1 METVREANLQPP
13 SSQQPRES
21 SACADGSA
29 HSNPARMPD
38 SSVHQST
45 NSIPQPTGAAAERPG
60 KGLVLADLD
69 RFGPESTIPA
79 MAVDEAFAYCQK
91 LARNHYE
98 NFSVTNL
105 WIPRSI
111 QPHFC
116 SIYAYCRWSDDL
128 ADETGSTDRASS
140 LLQWW
145 QSELDECFRH
155 RASHPVFIALQKTIS
170 EFELPKAPFDD
181 LLSAFIQDQ
190 AITRYQD
197 IPTLLDYC
205 TRSANPVGRLVLHL
219 ARCVTPQTIAWSDS
233 ICTGLQLANF
243 CQDVPVDARRGRI
256 YLPTTLL
263 EQHGLSEQDVLA
275 NHFQPQL
282 AKCVASLVSQARLML
297 SSGAP
302 LVGQGPSW
310 FARSIQLFVR
320 GGLTILENIASH
332 QHDVW
337 SAPITVS
344 RSQKIRLL
352 IDACLRPRS
361 QAMAITPSASRYK
374 NPNSARKPTP
384 SSSMENSSSPTDAE
398 ALDGRRA

>member
-1 METVREANLQPP
+1 METVREANLQPT
-13 SSQQPRES
+13 SALEPR
-21 SACADGSA
+21 SASEPRDGSTCADPSA
-29 HSNPARMPD
+29 LTNPTPSPAP
-38 SSVHQST
+38 
-45 NSIPQPTGAAAERPG
+45 NSHPHPATPPEPVGTAAERPG

-69 RFGPESTIPA
+69 RFGPDSEIPA

-91 LARNHYE
+91 LARKHYE

-105 WIPRSI
+105 WLPRSV

-140 LLQWW
+140 LLRWW
-145 QSELDECFRH
+145 QSELDDCFRD
-155 RASHPVFIALQKTIS
+155 RARHPVFIALRKTIS
-170 EFELPKAPFDD
+170 EFDLPKDPFSD
-181 LLSAFIQDQ
+181 LLAAFIQDQ
-190 AITRYQD
+190 SVTRYRD
-197 IPTLLDYC
+197 MTTLLDYC

-219 ARCVTPQTIAWSDS
+219 ARCATPETVRWSDS

-256 YLPTTLL
+256 YLPTSLL
-263 EQHGLSEQDVLA
+263 EQHGLSDHDVLA
-275 NHFQPQL
+275 NRCQPQL
-282 AKCVASLVSQARLML
+282 ASCVESLASQARSML
-297 SSGAP
+297 ASGAP

-320 GGLTILENIASH
+320 GGLTILENIAAH
-332 QHDVW
+332 HYDVW

-352 IDACLRPRS
+352 VDACFRPRS
-361 QAMAITPSASRYK
+361 QSLAT
-374 NPNSARKPTP
+374 KPT
-384 SSSMENSSSPTDAE
+384 AR

>member
-1 METVREANLQPP
+1 METVREANLQPTP
-13 SSQQPRES
+13 APEPPEGE
-21 SACADGSA
+21 ACADASA
-29 HSNPARMPD
+29 HTTPPPMPD
-38 SSVHQST
+38 SRLHAPPST
-45 NSIPQPTGAAAERPG
+45 SSEPVGAAAERPG

-69 RFGPESTIPA
+69 RFGPDSKIPA

-91 LARNHYE
+91 LARKHYE

-105 WIPRSI
+105 WLPRSI

-145 QSELDECFRH
+145 QSELDDCFRD
-155 RASHPVFIALQKTIS
+155 RVRHPVFIALRKTIS
-170 EFELPKAPFDD
+170 EFDLPKDPFDD

-190 AITRYQD
+190 SVIRYRETT
-197 IPTLLDYC
+197 PLLDYC
-205 TRSANPVGRLVLHL
+205 ARSANPVGRMVLHL
-219 ARCVTPQTIAWSDS
+219 ARCVTPETIGWSDS

-256 YLPTTLL
+256 YLPTSLL
-263 EQHGLSEQDVLA
+263 EQHGMSDHDVLA
-275 NHFQPQL
+275 DHYQPQL
-282 AKCVASLVSQARLML
+282 AKCVESLASQARLML
-297 SSGAP
+297 SAGAP
-302 LVGQGPSW
+302 LVGHGPSW

-352 IDACLRPRS
+352 VDACFRPRS
-361 QAMAITPSASRYK
+361 QSLAI
-374 NPNSARKPTP
+374 KPATQ
-384 SSSMENSSSPTDAE
+384 AI
-398 ALDGRRA
+398 DGRRA